1 MLQPEYWIWLYCYY
15 CYSSVDIDTEAAAGS
30 RQHQSCRG
38 RQQNRIEWSEREQKA
53 LTQTH
58 TESEMMENGYD
69 GKFAEKFSGLAI
81 SGAADP
87 PNRFPNNNTTATAN
101 DSSLFQVMKAVEAA
115 EATIKQQVDENIRLR
130 TELQNKILE
139 LDRYVSPTDFP
150 FLFSYSS

>member
-1 MLQPEYWIWLYCYY
+1 
-15 CYSSVDIDTEAAAGS
+15 
-30 RQHQSCRG
+30 
-38 RQQNRIEWSEREQKA
+38 
-53 LTQTH
+53 
-58 TESEMMENGYD
+58 MMENGYD

-87 PNRFPNNNTTATAN
+87 PVSFLNNNNTTN

-139 LDRYVSPTDFP
+139 LDRYVSLTDFP
-150 FLFSYSS
+150 FLFHVHCNFLNWVRHTHPSKSELNDRFN